1 MNIKKLELNPKWG
14 LNFGSF
20 KPQSAIDMAK
30 QAGWDRSGRVKWVAG
45 QTGYFKWVKKG
56 FGSIGLWVGLTCIFH
71 IIFIYIYIY
80 IYKGGRDTA
89 LEAKAQLYHKGGRDT
104 ALEAKAQ
111 LYSDNITVQ

>member
-45 QTGYFKWVKKG
+45 QTGYFKWVKNG

-80 IYKGGRDTA
+80 IYKTTCICH
-89 LEAKAQLYHKGGRDT
+89 LESHAKNYLM
-104 ALEAKAQ
+104 
-111 LYSDNITVQ
+111 